1 MQKANEKLFIELVEQ
16 HKGILYRI
24 VQIYAYTKEDKQDLK
39 QEILVQLWKSYT
51 SFRGESKFST
61 WMYRVAVNTAIT
73 NLKREKRR
81 PQAYLTENFPEI
93 RETDYDNSHDLQQ
106 LAFYKAIQKLKPIE
120 KTLIFLYL
128 EDFSHREIAE
138 NLGISEVNARV
149 KLIRA
154 KKKIQL
160 ILKKNDEFGQVQ
172 G

>member
-1 MQKANEKLFIELVEQ
+1 MEQVER

-24 VQIYAYTKEDKQDLK
+24 VRVYAYTKEDKQDLE
-39 QEILVQLWKSYT
+39 QEILIQLWKSYT

-93 RETDYDNSHDLQQ
+93 SETDYDNSHDLQQ
-106 LAFYKAIQKLKPIE
+106 TAFYRVVQKLKPIE
-120 KTLIFLYL
+120 KALIFLYL

-149 KLIRA
+149 KLSRA
-154 KKKIQL
+154 KEKIQL
-160 ILKKNDEFGQVQ
+160 ILKQNHEFRKL
-172 G
+172 